1 MVEGLMEAM
10 MAGGD
15 MEEWMVERVMEKMTV
30 GGPLEEWM
38 VVGSREDQMASEIP
52 ERPRRRP

>member
-30 GGPLEEWM
+30 GG
-38 VVGSREDQMASEIP
+38 S
-52 ERPRRRP
+52 